1 MSTQGHKKDNIIF
14 AQTSDIKSGFCYV
27 IYDDMAEDSVVPM
40 GIGDLLKI
48 VKTNN
53 PSSKYHMIGRSCFV
67 CEDNIIKIHPCKKEL
82 IIAGNILTA
91 KHKTLVDISDD
102 LLRRLQKDIKIF
114 NKSDNI

>member
-1 MSTQGHKKDNIIF
+1 MSTQGLENYNIIF
-14 AQTSDIKSGFCYV
+14 AQTSDIKSGFCDV
-27 IYDDMAEDSVVPM
+27 IYDDMKPGCAYM
-40 GIGDLLKI
+40 GIGDLLEI
-48 VKTNN
+48 VKSNN
-53 PSSKYHMIGRSCFV
+53 PSSKYHMIGRSRFV
-67 CEDNIIKIHPCKKEL
+67 CEDNILKIHPCKKEL